1 MAEQTFLQEIKEF
14 KFDFSWPNL
23 RDYFIIIIGAVVQAV
38 GMRIFLI
45 PARLVSGGV
54 SGIAQIADTWVNIPI
69 GTMIF
74 LGNIPLFILGW
85 RHLGALRFVLRTA
98 LAVAA
103 FSLFT
108 DLLAIWF
115 PSNGITNDLI
125 LQALYGGVLYGVG
138 CGIIYR
144 GKGTSGGSD
153 ILCRIINNA
162 TGIPITQTYLL
173 VDAAVVLAGGFIFG
187 WDLALYG
194 VVVIYI
200 NGLAAEMVSEGGN
213 VFRTAIIITNQ
224 PDAVSQQILH
234 SMERGVTILP
244 GTGAY
249 TNQARP
255 LLFCALTRAEIPKLK
270 AIVSEADPEA
280 FMVIGQANE
289 ALGEGFQP
297 LHHHAPK
304 NTRHTLHKEEID
316 IHHTNDDRQIV

>member
-1 MAEQTFLQEIKEF
+1 MTDHSFLQEIKEF
-14 KFDFSWPNL
+14 EFDFSWTNI
-23 RDYFIIIIGAVVQAV
+23 RDYLIILIGALIQAV
-38 GMRIFLI
+38 GMRMFLI
-45 PARLVSGGV
+45 PAHLVSGGV
-54 SGIAQIADTWVNIPI
+54 SGIAQILDTWVNIPI
-69 GTMIF
+69 GAMI
-74 LGNIPLFILGW
+74 LIGNIPLFILGW
-85 RHLGALRFVLRTA
+85 RHLGALRFILRTV
-98 LAVAA
+98 LAVIT

-108 DLLAIWF
+108 DLLGICF
-115 PSNGITNDLI
+115 PATAITNDLI
-125 LQALYGGVLYGVG
+125 LQSLYGGVLYGIG
-138 CGIIYR
+138 CGIVYK

-173 VDAAVVLAGGFIFG
+173 VDAVVVLAGGFIFG

-200 NGLAAEMVSEGGN
+200 NGLAAEMISEGGN
-213 VFRTAIIITNQ
+213 IFRTAIIITNQ

-249 TNQARP
+249 TNEERP
-255 LLFCALTRAEIPKLK
+255 FLFCALTRSEIPKLK
-270 AIVSEADPEA
+270 TIVSEADPEA

-304 NTRHTLHKEEID
+304 ISKHTLHKVDKEPEVIS
-316 IHHTNDDRQIV
+316 